1 MRWRTH
7 GVQNGEGHGLKPILR
22 LSRCL
27 SERRF
32 VYSLDERRKDIK
44 VFFSGI
50 ADEAGRDIATQIR
63 AQGDLGWGHIELRL
77 VDGVNVTELADGAF
91 DAVYDEVTGAGLQ
104 VSCFGSAIAN
114 WARPITCEVQI
125 DRDDL
130 ARAIPRM
137 QRFKCPYIR
146 VMSYPNHPEDPL
158 RERDWRRGS
167 IGRLKYLAAMAED
180 AGITL
185 LHENCSGWGGMSA
198 ENSHILLGEVG
209 SPALKLVFDTGN
221 PVTYGQNAWDYYL
234 SVYDDIVYV
243 HIKDAKQVGGENVY
257 VYCGEGEGCVKE
269 IVGDLLSKGYDG
281 GFSIE
286 PHLAAIIHT
295 GESTDDAEELYRTY
309 TEYGRRLMQIV
320 DEAGAPGAPEETRRG

>member
-1 MRWRTH
+1 MYP
-7 GVQNGEGHGLKPILR
+7 NCGERHGLKPILW
-22 LSRCL
+22 LGRCL
-27 SERRF
+27 SERGF
-32 VYSLDERRKDIK
+32 VYSRDGRGKGID

-50 ADEAGRDIATQIR
+50 ADEAGQDIATQIR
-63 AQGDLGWGHIELRL
+63 AQGELGWDHIELRM
-77 VDGVNVTELADGAF
+77 VDGENVTALGDDAFDRVF
-91 DAVYDEVTGAGLQ
+91 DAVTEAGLQ

-114 WARPITCEVQI
+114 WARPITCDVQI
-125 DRDDL
+125 DREDL

-137 QRFKCPYIR
+137 RRFGCPYIR
-146 VMSYPNHPEDPL
+146 VMSYPNHPEDPMP
-158 RERDWRRGS
+158 ERDWRRKS
-167 IGRLKYLAAMAED
+167 IERMKYLAAMAED

-185 LHENCSGWGGMSA
+185 VHENCAGWGGMSA

-221 PVTYGQNAWDYYL
+221 PATYGQNAWDYYL

-243 HIKDAKQVGGENVY
+243 HIKDAKQVDGEDVY

-269 IVGDLLSKGYDG
+269 IVGDMLSKGYDG

-295 GESTDDAEELYRTY
+295 GESTGDAAELYRTY
-309 TEYGRRLMQIV
+309 TEYGRRLMQIA
-320 DEAGAPGAPEETRRG
+320 DEAGAPGAPIESAEEE